1 MPVIG
6 LVQKIVGAIA
16 LAVILSLS
24 IALWAA
30 DRRADKWEAQSRK
43 CAVAREADRNAYTA
57 AQNEARRL
65 NDAEVAR
72 IESEQRR
79 ITDEVQSDLNSRLE
93 RLRRELRANPAAPGG
108 SAGGPDPS
116 PDGSAPEGAPGEAQ
130 VCIPTSQ
137 FLLGAEYE
145 EKLDQWIT
153 WYQRQFQVRRSDPS
167 ASATPR

>member
-1 MPVIG
+1 MLALG
-6 LVQKIVGAIA
+6 LVQKIVGSIA

-43 CAVAREADRNAYTA
+43 CAVARESDRNAYTA

-65 NDAEVAR
+65 NEAEVAR

-108 SAGGPDPS
+108 SAGGPDPG
-116 PDGSAPEGAPGEAQ
+116 PDGSAPEGSPDSARLCLAPE
-130 VCIPTSQ
+130 VV
-137 FLLGAEYE
+137 LRGAENE
-145 EKLDQWIT
+145 ERHEQLIRWVEKQLGVK
-153 WYQRQFQVRRSDPS
+153 R
-167 ASATPR
+167 

>member
-6 LVQKIVGAIA
+6 LVQKIVGSIA

-43 CAVAREADRNAYTA
+43 CAVARESDRNAYTA

-65 NDAEVAR
+65 NEAEVAR

-108 SAGGPDPS
+108 SAGGPDPG
-116 PDGSAPEGAPGEAQ
+116 PDGSAPEGSPDSARLCLAPE
-130 VCIPTSQ
+130 VV
-137 FLLGAEYE
+137 LRGAENE
-145 EKLDQWIT
+145 ERHEQLIRWVEKQLGVK
-153 WYQRQFQVRRSDPS
+153 R
-167 ASATPR
+167 

>member
-1 MPVIG
+1 MLALG

-43 CAVAREADRNAYTA
+43 CAVARESDRNAYTA

-65 NDAEVAR
+65 NEAEVAR

-108 SAGGPDPS
+108 SAGGPDPG
-116 PDGSAPEGAPGEAQ
+116 PDGSAPEGSPDSARLCLAPE
-130 VCIPTSQ
+130 VV
-137 FLLGAEYE
+137 LRGAENE
-145 EKLDQWIT
+145 ERHEQLIRWVEKQLGVK
-153 WYQRQFQVRRSDPS
+153 R
-167 ASATPR
+167 

>member
-6 LVQKIVGAIA
+6 LVQKIVGSIA

-43 CAVAREADRNAYTA
+43 CAVARESDRNAYTA

-65 NDAEVAR
+65 NEAEVAR

-116 PDGSAPEGAPGEAQ
+116 PDGSAPEGSPDSARLCLAPE
-130 VCIPTSQ
+130 VV
-137 FLLGAEYE
+137 LRGAENE
-145 EKLDQWIT
+145 ERHEQLIRWVEKQLGVK
-153 WYQRQFQVRRSDPS
+153 R
-167 ASATPR
+167 